1 MAKYLKTVKGIF
13 HITNREADTKG
24 FYTYVDKGLDGKYR
38 DYIEYKD
45 IIKGSNNLVDLIDEF
60 RYTAHSNLFH
70 IELPHCRCYYYQ
82 DGDEYQEGTF
92 VQDMSTKRRLTET
105 ELATVRGYVWIGDN
119 LVCIA
124 ELKNHELVLKE
135 RE

>member
-1 MAKYLKTVKGIF
+1 MAKYLKTSKGIF
-13 HITNREADTKG
+13 DITNTAADDKG
-24 FYTYVDKGLDGKYR
+24 FYTYVDHGLDGTYR

-60 RYTAHSNLFH
+60 RYKAYSNLFH

-92 VQDMSTKRRLTET
+92 IQDMATKRELTEI
-105 ELATVRGYVWIGDN
+105 ELSTVKGYIWIGDN

-124 ELKNHELVLKE
+124 EIQNHELVLKE
-135 RE
+135 RK